1 MMWRVSVSNVV
12 VKQNVYAGDSV
23 QRALMLVVCGL
34 LVSACSNIPG
44 QGGEPAKIQFQ
55 SNPVGAEASL
65 ASGGSCK
72 TPCALPAPDKT
83 GAYAVIFSLTGYYPE
98 TVGVHVTRDKP
109 NWYASETVTI
119 DPNPVSTMLQ
129 PAKPARQPR

>member
-12 VKQNVYAGDSV
+12 V
-23 QRALMLVVCGL
+23 QRAFALIVGGL

-44 QGGEPAKIQFQ
+44 QGSEPAKIQFQ
-55 SNPVGAEASL
+55 SNPVGAEVSL

-72 TPCALPAPDKT
+72 TPCALPAPDKS
-83 GAYAVIFSLTGYYPE
+83 GAYAVTFSLTGYYPE

-109 NWYASETVTI
+109 SWYASETVTI